1 MSNLTRGL
9 PPLILPRPMPI
20 LSGNVTFAR
29 FGVEPAESFPTD
41 VRRWLSRGLRA
52 RAFEPIDKH
61 TEEER
66 AAGFVELEN
75 HDANEF
81 SPGRL
86 FFGDYALLAWRIE
99 TLKVRASALKAEM
112 AQWAAAF
119 EKEQGRAPMKGEKSE
134 RRSALRQAMRL
145 KAEPVTKVYDVS
157 WNMKT
162 QELHVWASSRKVV
175 DEVVLAM
182 ESCFRLRLH
191 AQVPSVTARR
201 QGVADGALMPTP
213 ELLGME
219 LSARELAS
227 LESSTK
233 EVSRGKA

>member
-1 MSNLTRGL
+1 
-9 PPLILPRPMPI
+9 MPI
-20 LSGNVTFAR
+20 LSGTVTFAR

-52 RAFEPIDKH
+52 RAFEPIDRQ
-61 TEEER
+61 TDEER
-66 AAGFVELEN
+66 AAGFVELED
-75 HDANEF
+75 HDATEF

-86 FFGDYALLAWRIE
+86 FYGEYALLAWRIE
-99 TLKVRASALKAEM
+99 TLKVRAAALKAEL

-119 EKEQGRAPMKGEKSE
+119 EKEQGRAPAKGEKSE
-134 RRSALRQAMRL
+134 RRAALRQAMRA
-145 KAEPVTKVYDVS
+145 KAEPVIKVYDVS
-157 WNMKT
+157 WNLKS
-162 QELHVWASSRKVV
+162 QELQVWAASRKVV

-191 AQVPSVTARR
+191 AQVPSVAARR
-201 QGVADGALMPTP
+201 QGVADAVLMPTP

-219 LSARELAS
+219 LSARELAR
-227 LESSTK
+227 LDADE